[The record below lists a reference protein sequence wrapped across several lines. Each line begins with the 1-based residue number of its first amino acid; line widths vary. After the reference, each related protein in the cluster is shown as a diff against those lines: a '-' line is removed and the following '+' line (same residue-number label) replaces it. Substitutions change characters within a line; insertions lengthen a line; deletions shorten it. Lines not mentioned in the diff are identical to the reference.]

1 MDLTN
6 ADLFCTYTDRTN
18 IKSTVIKLK
27 RIFLPCDFFT
37 VPIPDSSF
45 NYAFAPVR
53 LYLQIIDIETT
64 AEASDNRGDDRIIAW
79 IVKWIFLDSIG
90 VAIIIPI

>member
-1 MDLTN
+1 MNLTN

-18 IKSTVIKLK
+18 IKSTIIKLK

-53 LYLQIIDIETT
+53 LYLQIIDIVQKNGSQMPYPTQMV
-64 AEASDNRGDDRIIAW
+64 I
-79 IVKWIFLDSIG
+79 LDQE
-90 VAIIIPI
+90 PKTLHPDP